1 MGTHCVSLTRSVAI
15 IGSLLL
21 AVAAIHPAMAL
32 DDGSYMF
39 QCSCP
44 ITWGERW
51 IGSGELHTRESR
63 DNLILSNDTTVVII
77 QEVPLDDYELSD
89 MTDFRAETLER
100 SASID
105 DLEERWQDDTSDDVI
120 TTGYQWTNAEG
131 DLVYDYN
138 HVMPWEGD
146 WVMSIDVIAPAS
158 DYADAFDEVHTI
170 TLVLSPLLEDVDG
183 AEIADLFDAAS

>member
-1 MGTHCVSLTRSVAI
+1 MGTHGVSLTRSLAI
-15 IGSLLL
+15 IGSLIL
-21 AVAAIHPAMAL
+21 AVATIHPAMAL

-51 IGSGELHTRESR
+51 IGSGELHTRDSR

-77 QEVPLDDYELSD
+77 QEVPIDDYEPSD
-89 MTDFRAETLER
+89 MADFRADTLER

-105 DLEERWQDDTSDDVI
+105 DLELMWQDDTSDEVI
-120 TTGYQWTNAEG
+120 TTGYQWANAEG

-138 HVMPWEGD
+138 YVMIWEVD
-146 WVMSIDVIAPAS
+146 WVMSIDVIAPAD

-183 AEIADLFDAAS
+183 ADVADLFDEAS